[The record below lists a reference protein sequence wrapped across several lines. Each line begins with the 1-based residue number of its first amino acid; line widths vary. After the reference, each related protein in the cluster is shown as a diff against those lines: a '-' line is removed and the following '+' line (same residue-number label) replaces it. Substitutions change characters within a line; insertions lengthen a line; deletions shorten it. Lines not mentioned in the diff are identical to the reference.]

1 MSKDKKIGGSGN
13 GYALDVSN
21 GISGSP
27 TLLKYTSNCSP
38 VFRGELLQNGRGK
51 CQCGGDKKCGCGNK
65 MKESSNNDRLVFEQ
79 ILESIKQNGGKKDEK
94 QITQFGAIKT
104 ISEALRKL
112 SPNEL
117 LSIPVLILEDSV
129 SKKSVKKAEQLGGYA
144 LDFQKLLAPLG
155 RNNLLVLAALLL
167 LHYFAVEKKEKKLD
181 KTSTKIKKGGYE
193 IFGTLSKLLAPLGV
207 NAMGAS
213 VFLVLLQGAFS
224 EKYKKEQ
231 TGGDPLKNLIAPLGT
246 EAFIATGLLV
256 ILEKMYTNKMKE
268 VKAKKSKDPEKIK
281 LFGGKLQKS
290 SEKLFNLLS
299 PISFNA
305 FARQSFLDQVSK

>member
-1 MSKDKKIGGSGN
+1 MPKDKKVGGN
-13 GYALDVSN
+13 GYAFDVSN
-21 GISGSP
+21 GISGFP

-38 VFRGELLQNGRGK
+38 VFRGELLQNGGDK
-51 CQCGGDKKCGCGNK
+51 CQCGGDKKCECGND
-65 MKESSNNDRLVFEQ
+65 NNDRLVFEQ
-79 ILESIKQNGGKKDEK
+79 ILENIKQTGGRSDDK
-94 QITQFGAIKT
+94 QITQFSAIKT

-112 SPNEL
+112 SPKQL

-129 SKKSVKKAEQLGGYA
+129 SKKNAKKAKQLGGYA
-144 LDFQKLLAPLG
+144 LDFQQLLAPLG

-167 LHYFAVEKKEKKLD
+167 LHYFSVEKKEKKLD

-193 IFGTLSKLLAPLGV
+193 IFGALSQLLAPLGI

-213 VFLVLLQGAFS
+213 VLLVLLQGAFS

-231 TGGDPLKNLIAPLGT
+231 TGGNPLKNLIAPLGT

-256 ILEKMYTNKMKE
+256 ILEKMYTHKMKE
-268 VKAKKSKDPEKIK
+268 VKAKKSKDDEKVK
-281 LFGGKLQKS
+281 LFGGKLEKS

-305 FARQSFLDQVSK
+305 FARQSFLDKMSK

>member
-1 MSKDKKIGGSGN
+1 MPKDKKVGGN
-13 GYALDVSN
+13 GYAFDVSN
-21 GISGSP
+21 GISGFP

-38 VFRGELLQNGRGK
+38 IFRGELLQNGGGGN
-51 CQCGGDKKCGCGNK
+51 CQCGGGKKCGCGNK
-65 MKESSNNDRLVFEQ
+65 MKASNNDRLVFEQ
-79 ILESIKQNGGKKDEK
+79 ILESIKQKGGKKDEK

-112 SPNEL
+112 SPKEL
-117 LSIPVLILEDSV
+117 LSIPVLILEDTV

-144 LDFQKLLAPLG
+144 LDFQQLLAPLG

-167 LHYFAVEKKEKKLD
+167 LHYFAVEKKEKKLN

-231 TGGDPLKNLIAPLGT
+231 TGGNPLKNLIAPLGT

-256 ILEKMYTNKMKE
+256 ILERMYTNKMKE
-268 VKAKKSKDPEKIK
+268 VKAKKSKDSEKVK